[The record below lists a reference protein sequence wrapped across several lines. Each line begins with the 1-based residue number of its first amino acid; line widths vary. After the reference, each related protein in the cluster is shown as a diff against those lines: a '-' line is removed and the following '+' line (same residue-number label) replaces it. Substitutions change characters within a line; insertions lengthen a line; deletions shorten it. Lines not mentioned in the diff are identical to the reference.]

1 MITLLHYCT
10 LAVIY
15 IYHYFPP
22 AQLVRRSVVSAV
34 MVSLSDS
41 YRSSWSS
48 DTLLMLHLSVL
59 NKLSTIGKKK
69 SIFHGLVCG
78 FQLTDHF
85 ITHYTRSTLYF
96 FLDKRLGVKA
106 RLSGILVV
114 IVGLLKKCQDDQ
126 EKTLIILTLLQS
138 FATGRKKITIIYGTS
153 DLSWKF
159 KIGIH

>member
-1 MITLLHYCT
+1 MVSDIISLLQVLIEHNYTGNDYTVTLLHTGTILLLY
-10 LAVIY
+10 IY
-15 IYHYFPP
+15 IYDYFSP

-69 SIFHGLVCG
+69 SIFHGLVCA

-96 FLDKRLGVKA
+96 F
-106 RLSGILVV
+106 
-114 IVGLLKKCQDDQ
+114 
-126 EKTLIILTLLQS
+126 
-138 FATGRKKITIIYGTS
+138 
-153 DLSWKF
+153 
-159 KIGIH
+159 